1 MPLTTFTLFSC
12 VGLIHARGRYGRRM
26 PGKWMKVGI
35 DPTMEVFGN
44 QTKDSRRLVRERKP
58 SDNDK
63 NRRRRRKHSD
73 KDKNRRKR
81 KHSDKDKNRRKECR
95 LAIEDDDPEDEV
107 SIEATGRELR
117 SEKRF
122 LVLDERKVA
131 IGGAGISGISAGR
144 TLTEF
149 DELDFIILEAN
160 QRIGGRLYPST
171 IGARGETYTIERG
184 AQYCVGN
191 DLNEIVNIGRDTEQ
205 LAGAE
210 DDFDAAIYGPGGI
223 YSEDNSFFTEGSEC
237 LRMDSADA
245 ETFDLA
251 VGCVFPGSGDTL
263 DESQAEACEAI
274 PGFTVPMD
282 DDDYSFRDLVFYAS
296 GWNPDLEP
304 TVEKKGLARI
314 CECKLFFCFF
324 AYLSIFLLS
333 L

>member
-1 MPLTTFTLFSC
+1 MPITTFTLLFC
-12 VGLIHARGRYGRRM
+12 VGLIHARGRYGHRM
-26 PGKWMKVGI
+26 SGKWKKVGI

-44 QTKDSRRLVRERKP
+44 QTKDSRRLVRGRKR

-63 NRRRRRKHSD
+63 NRRRRKHSDKEKNRRRRKHSD
-73 KDKNRRKR
+73 KE
-81 KHSDKDKNRRKECR
+81 KNRRKECR
-95 LAIEDDDPEDEV
+95 LAIEDDDPEDKA

-131 IGGAGISGISAGR
+131 IGGAGMAGISAGR

-149 DELDFIILEAN
+149 NEVDFIILEAN
-160 QRIGGRLYPST
+160 QRIGGRMYPST
-171 IGARGETYTIERG
+171 IGAQGETYTIERG

-191 DLNEIVNIGRDTEQ
+191 DLNEIVNICKDTEQ
-205 LAGAE
+205 LAGVE
-210 DDFDAAIYGPGGI
+210 DDFDAVFYGPNGFF
-223 YSEDNSFFTEGSEC
+223 SADNTYFTEGSEC

-245 ETFDLA
+245 EAFDLG

-263 DESQAEACEAI
+263 DESQAEACEVI

-282 DDDYSFRDLVFYAS
+282 DDDYSYADLLFSAA
-296 GWNPDLEP
+296 GWNPNLEP
-304 TVEKKGLARI
+304 TGEKKGLARI